1 MNAKLM
7 ATEYDNAIALLS
19 SPTLKKRKFETPV
32 IVQMMKNTATKI
44 PALESDKKVLMS
56 GSKRE
61 VNIENTPTIS
71 VFPTKANNLEV
82 QYEEPKESESDIAS
96 NDDKANRQKIAMS
109 EKGRIILNFIIK
121 IIVPIRTANN
131 TVTPAKFSNQIP
143 VIREM

>member
-19 SPTLKKRKFETPV
+19 EPTLKKRKFETPI
-32 IVQMMKNTATKI
+32 IVQMMKNTATKT

-61 VNIENTPTIS
+61 VNIENTPTRS
-71 VFPTKANNLEV
+71 VFPTKANNLEL
-82 QYEEPKESESDIAS
+82 QYEEPKESENAIAS
-96 NDDKANRQKIAMS
+96 SDDITNKQKIIMN
-109 EKGRIILNFIIK
+109 EVGKIVMGFVIK
-121 IIVPIRTANN
+121 IIIPKKAATT

-143 VIREM
+143 VIREI

>member
-19 SPTLKKRKFETPV
+19 EPTLKKRTFETPS
-32 IVQMMKNTATKI
+32 IVEMMENTATKT

-61 VNIENTPTIS
+61 VNIENTPTKS
-71 VFPTKANNLEV
+71 VFPIKANNLEV

-96 NDDKANRQKIAMS
+96 NDDKANRQKIAMN

-121 IIVPIRTANN
+121 IIVPRRTANN